1 MPGLPRNSRPPHPAT
16 IQRAEAP
23 HPARIVQSKATPAPS
38 APRGPHAAKGAVLQR
53 QVALDALQAMC
64 TTLFG
69 SYTKAVEFQAMS
81 IDNTVTIAG
90 NKYTGG
96 VAALE
101 ADIPD
106 WNGPKTTTMLGATV
120 LGDTGVTKG
129 REIKTATDATA
140 AATKNTKA
148 GVILL
153 LNDLEAGG
161 NNLHAEQKLLHVVAE
176 RMRIERPF
184 GMNVRIAGRNPPCD
198 SCREVLVAFSKAYY
212 DCGYGTLT
220 YDTTRGQARG
230 PAQLDLATLYP
241 DAEFRFGDFVGQYT
255 RALG

>member
-1 MPGLPRNSRPPHPAT
+1 V
-16 IQRAEAP
+16 I
-23 HPARIVQSKATPAPS
+23 
-38 APRGPHAAKGAVLQR
+38 QR
-53 QVALDALQAMC
+53 QVAINALQAMC

-81 IDNTVTIAG
+81 IDKTVTIAG

-96 VAALE
+96 GVAAL
-101 ADIPD
+101 AVDIPD
-106 WNGPKTTTMLGATV
+106 WNDEKTTTMLGTTV
-120 LGDTGVTKG
+120 LEDTGVTKG
-129 REIKTATDATA
+129 RHIKTAADATA
-140 AATKNTKA
+140 AAEKNTKA

-153 LNDLEAGG
+153 LNDIEAGG

-184 GMNVRIAGRNPPCD
+184 GMNVHIAGRNPPCD
-198 SCREVLVAFSKAYY
+198 SCREVLDAFSTAYAE
-212 DCGYGTLT
+212 CGYGTLT
-220 YDTTRGQARG
+220 YDRTRGQARG

-241 DAEFRFGDFVGQYT
+241 GAEFRFGEFIGQYT